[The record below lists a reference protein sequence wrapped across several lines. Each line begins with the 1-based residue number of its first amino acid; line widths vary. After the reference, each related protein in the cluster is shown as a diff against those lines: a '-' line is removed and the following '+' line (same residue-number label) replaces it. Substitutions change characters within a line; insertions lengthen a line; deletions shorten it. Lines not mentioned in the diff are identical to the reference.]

1 MPTAASILGRF
12 VRGMRSAGIDD
23 LLNKLRDYLPEPE
36 VARVRAAYEFGAVAH
51 QGQRRVSGEPYITHP
66 VAVADILADL
76 RMDGNTIAA
85 AILHDVLEDTPVD
98 DAQVRSRF
106 GDEVALLV
114 DGVSKLTQMKF
125 QSKAEAQAENFRKMM
140 LAMVQDI
147 RVIMVKLADRLHNM
161 RTLGAMPPVKRRRI
175 ARETLDIYVPLAQR
189 LGMNQFRL
197 ELEDLGFEAL
207 HPLRYRV
214 IERHLKRVRSS
225 QRAGFGK
232 VEEGIRDALAAE
244 DIEATVSAREKHLY
258 SVYRKMR
265 QKRLP
270 LGEVLDVYGVR
281 IVVDRVDTCYRAL
294 GVVHAV
300 YKPVPGKFKDYIAIP
315 KANGYQSLHTVLFG
329 PGGVPLEVQIRTTD
343 MDAIAES
350 GIASHWL
357 YKTGDRKAG
366 STPEARAREWLK
378 GVVEMGQG
386 AGSSLEFLENVKVDL
401 FPDEVFVFSPQG
413 DIFRLPR
420 GATAV
425 DFAYAVHT
433 DVGNATVAAKINRR
447 MVPLRTPLASGQTVE
462 IVTAKN
468 AKPNP
473 AWLNFVVTAKARANI
488 RAYLKDMKHEDAVSL
503 GKRLLE
509 RAFTQAGIDPRR
521 IAPDLMQQ
529 ALADFHLDDVEA
541 LYESV
546 GLGVR
551 PAPLVVRRF
560 LPAGAEPSTALAGPL
575 AIKGTEGMAVTLAK
589 CCHPIPGDQIMGYL
603 SSGRGIVV
611 HRAQCHNL
619 AEYRN
624 QPDKWIEVEWAAETE
639 RDFVVEVRVEVQ
651 NQRGTLAGVAAAIA
665 ELGSNID
672 QVSVQERDAQTS
684 TLAFQ
689 LQVRDRD
696 HLARVMRRIR
706 SMPQVMR
713 VARART

>member
-1 MPTAASILGRF
+1 MPSPAAFLGRF
-12 VRGMRSAGIDD
+12 VRGMRSAGIDE
-23 LLNKLRDYLPEPE
+23 LTKKLGGYLPVAD
-36 VARVRAAYEFGAVAH
+36 VARVRAAFDFGAIAH
-51 QGQRRVSGEPYITHP
+51 EGQRRVSGEPYITHP

-76 RMDGNTIAA
+76 RMDANTIIA
-85 AILHDVLEDTPVD
+85 AILHDVLEDTKVEGSEVM
-98 DAQVRSRF
+98 ARF
-106 GDEVALLV
+106 GPEVAQLV
-114 DGVSKLTQMKF
+114 EGVSKLTQMKF

-161 RTLGAMPPVKRRRI
+161 RTLGAMPAPKRRRI

-197 ELEDLGFEAL
+197 ELEDLGFAAL

-214 IERHLKRVRSS
+214 LERHLKRVRTS
-225 QRAGFGK
+225 QKAGLTKIEGTIHATL
-232 VEEGIRDALAAE
+232 EREGISAE
-244 DIEATVSAREKHLY
+244 VTARQKHLY

-270 LGEVLDVYGVR
+270 LAEVLDVYGVR
-281 IVVDRVDTCYRAL
+281 IVVDKVDTGYRAL
-294 GVVHAV
+294 GVVHGL

-315 KANGYQSLHTVLFG
+315 KANGYQSLHTALFG
-329 PGGVPLEVQIRTTD
+329 PGGVPLEVQIRTAD
-343 MDAIAES
+343 MDEIAES

-357 YKTGDRKAG
+357 YKTGDQDASGR
-366 STPEARAREWLK
+366 PEARAREWLK
-378 GVVEMGQG
+378 SVMDMTQ

-425 DFAYAVHT
+425 DFAYAVHS
-433 DVGNATVAAKINRR
+433 DIGNACVAAKIDRR
-447 MVPLRTPLASGQTVE
+447 MVPLRTPLASGQTIEVV
-462 IVTAKN
+462 IAKG

-488 RAYLKDMKHEDAVSL
+488 RGFLKNLKREDAVAL

-509 RAFTQAGIDPRR
+509 RAFTQAGLNLRK

-529 ALADFHLDDVEA
+529 ALADFHLDKVEA

-546 GLGVR
+546 GLGQR

-560 LPAGAEPSTALAGPL
+560 LPADAAAPSASLGPL
-575 AIKGTEGMAVTLAK
+575 SIKGTEGMVVTLAK
-589 CCHPIPGDQIMGYL
+589 CCHPIPGDEIMGYL
-603 SSGRGIVV
+603 SAGRGIVV
-611 HRAQCHNL
+611 HRANCRNL

-624 QPDKWIEVEWAAETE
+624 QPDKWLEVEWAAGIE
-639 RDFVVEVRVEVQ
+639 RDFQVEVRVDVQ
-651 NQRGTLAGVAAAIA
+651 NERGTLAGVAAVIA
-665 ELGSNID
+665 EMGSNID
-672 QVSVQERDAQTS
+672 QVSVNERDTQTS
-684 TLAFQ
+684 TLSFQ
-689 LQVRDRD
+689 FLVRDRD
-696 HLARVMRRIR
+696 HLAKVMRRIR
-706 SMPQVMR
+706 SMAPVMR
-713 VARART
+713 VYRARA

>member
-1 MPTAASILGRF
+1 
-12 VRGMRSAGIDD
+12 MRSAGIDE
-23 LLNKLRDYLPEPE
+23 LTKKLGGYLPVAD
-36 VARVRAAYEFGAVAH
+36 VARVRAAFDFGAIAH
-51 QGQRRVSGEPYITHP
+51 EGQRRVSGEPYITHP

-76 RMDGNTIAA
+76 RMDANTIIA
-85 AILHDVLEDTPVD
+85 AILHDVLEDTKVEGSEVL
-98 DAQVRSRF
+98 ARF
-106 GDEVALLV
+106 GPEVAQLV
-114 DGVSKLTQMKF
+114 EGVSKLTQMKF

-161 RTLGAMPPVKRRRI
+161 RTLGAMPAPKRRRI

-197 ELEDLGFEAL
+197 ELEDLGFAAL

-214 IERHLKRVRSS
+214 IERHLKRVRTS
-225 QRAGFGK
+225 QKAGLTKIESMIRATL
-232 VEEGIRDALAAE
+232 EREGITAE
-244 DIEATVSAREKHLY
+244 VSARQKHLY

-270 LGEVLDVYGVR
+270 LAEVLDVYGVR
-281 IVVDRVDTCYRAL
+281 IVVDKVDTSYRVL
-294 GVVHAV
+294 GVVHGL

-315 KANGYQSLHTVLFG
+315 KANGYQSLHTALFG
-329 PGGVPLEVQIRTTD
+329 PGGVPLEVQVRTAD
-343 MDAIAES
+343 MDEIAES

-357 YKTGDRKAG
+357 YKTGDQDASGR
-366 STPEARAREWLK
+366 PEARAREWLK
-378 GVVEMGQG
+378 SVMDMTQ

-425 DFAYAVHT
+425 DFAYAVHS
-433 DVGNATVAAKINRR
+433 DVGNACVAAKIDRR
-447 MVPLRTPLASGQTVE
+447 MVPLRTPLASGQTIEVV
-462 IVTAKN
+462 IAKG

-488 RAYLKDMKHEDAVSL
+488 RAFLKNLKREDAVAL

-509 RAFTQAGIDPRR
+509 RAFTQAGLNLRK

-529 ALADFHLDDVEA
+529 ALADFHLDKVEA

-546 GLGVR
+546 GLGQR

-560 LPAGAEPSTALAGPL
+560 LPADAAAPSASIGPL
-575 AIKGTEGMAVTLAK
+575 SIKGTEGMVVTLAK
-589 CCHPIPGDQIMGYL
+589 CCHPIPGDEIMGYL
-603 SSGRGIVV
+603 SAGRGIVV
-611 HRAQCHNL
+611 HRGNCRNL

-624 QPDKWIEVEWAAETE
+624 QPDKWLEVEWAAGIE
-639 RDFVVEVRVEVQ
+639 RDFQVEVRVDVQ
-651 NQRGTLAGVAAAIA
+651 NERGTLAGVAAVIA
-665 ELGSNID
+665 EMGSNID
-672 QVSVQERDAQTS
+672 QVSVNERDTQTS
-684 TLAFQ
+684 TLSFQ
-689 LQVRDRD
+689 FLVRDRD
-696 HLARVMRRIR
+696 HLAKVMRRIR
-706 SMPQVMR
+706 SMPPVMR
-713 VARART
+713 VYRARA

>member
-1 MPTAASILGRF
+1 
-12 VRGMRSAGIDD
+12 MRSAGIDE
-23 LLNKLRDYLPEPE
+23 LTKKLSGYLSVAD
-36 VARVRAAYEFGAVAH
+36 VARVRAAFDFGAVAH
-51 QGQRRVSGEPYITHP
+51 EGQRRVSGEPYITHP

-76 RMDGNTIAA
+76 HMDANTIIA
-85 AILHDVLEDTPVD
+85 AILHDVLEDTKVEGGEVV
-98 DAQVRSRF
+98 ARF
-106 GDEVALLV
+106 GPEVAQLV
-114 DGVSKLTQMKF
+114 EGVSKLTQMKF

-161 RTLGAMPPVKRRRI
+161 RTLGAMPAPKRRRI

-214 IERHLKRVRSS
+214 LERHLKRVRTS
-225 QRAGFGK
+225 QKAGLAKIEGAIRTRL
-232 VEEGIRDALAAE
+232 ELEGISAE
-244 DIEATVSAREKHLY
+244 VTARQKHLY

-270 LGEVLDVYGVR
+270 LAEVLDVYGVR
-281 IVVDRVDTCYRAL
+281 IVVDKVDTGYRAL
-294 GVVHAV
+294 GVVHGL

-315 KANGYQSLHTVLFG
+315 KANGYQSLHTALFG
-329 PGGVPLEVQIRTTD
+329 PGGVPLEVQIRTAD
-343 MDAIAES
+343 MDEIAET

-357 YKTGDRKAG
+357 YKTGDQGAG
-366 STPEARAREWLK
+366 GTPEARAREWLK
-378 GVVEMGQG
+378 SVMDMTQ
-386 AGSSLEFLENVKVDL
+386 AGTSLEFLENVKVDL

-425 DFAYAVHT
+425 DFAYAVHS
-433 DVGNATVAAKINRR
+433 DIGNACVAAKIDRR
-447 MVPLRTPLASGQTVE
+447 MVPLRTPLASGQTIEVV
-462 IVTAKN
+462 IAKG

-488 RAYLKDMKHEDAVSL
+488 RAFLKNLKREDAVAL

-509 RAFTQAGIDPRR
+509 RAFTQAGLNLRKV
-521 IAPDLMQQ
+521 APDLMQQ
-529 ALADFHLDDVEA
+529 ALADFHLDKVEA

-546 GLGVR
+546 GLGQR

-560 LPAGAEPSTALAGPL
+560 LPADAAAPSASAGPL
-575 AIKGTEGMAVTLAK
+575 SIKGTEGMVVTLAK
-589 CCHPIPGDQIMGYL
+589 CCHPIPGDEIMGYL
-603 SSGRGIVV
+603 SAGRGIVV
-611 HRAQCHNL
+611 HRANCRNL

-624 QPDKWIEVEWAAETE
+624 QPDKWLEVEWAAGIE
-639 RDFVVEVRVEVQ
+639 RDFQVEVRVDVQ
-651 NQRGTLAGVAAAIA
+651 NERGTLAGVAAVIA
-665 ELGSNID
+665 EMGSNID
-672 QVSVQERDAQTS
+672 QVSVNERDTQTS
-684 TLAFQ
+684 TLSFQ
-689 LQVRDRD
+689 FLVRDRD
-696 HLARVMRRIR
+696 HLAKVMRRIR
-706 SMPQVMR
+706 SMPPVMR
-713 VARART
+713 VYRARA

>member
-1 MPTAASILGRF
+1 
-12 VRGMRSAGIDD
+12 MRSAGIDE
-23 LLNKLRDYLPEPE
+23 LTKKLSTYLPVAE
-36 VARVRAAYEFGAVAH
+36 VARVRAAFDFGAVAH
-51 QGQRRVSGEPYITHP
+51 EGQRRVSGEPYITHP

-76 RMDGNTIAA
+76 RMDANTIVA
-85 AILHDVLEDTPVD
+85 AILHDVLEDTKVEGGE
-98 DAQVRSRF
+98 VVTRF
-106 GDEVALLV
+106 GPEVAQLV
-114 DGVSKLTQMKF
+114 EGVSKLTQMKF

-161 RTLGAMPPVKRRRI
+161 RTLGAMPAPKRRRI

-207 HPLRYRV
+207 HPLRYKV
-214 IERHLKRVRSS
+214 LERHLKRVRTS
-225 QRAGFGK
+225 QKAGLTKIEGAIRATL
-232 VEEGIRDALAAE
+232 EREGITAE
-244 DIEATVSAREKHLY
+244 VSARQKHLY

-270 LGEVLDVYGVR
+270 LAEVLDVYGVR
-281 IVVDRVDTCYRAL
+281 IVVDKVDTSYRAL
-294 GVVHAV
+294 GVVHGL
-300 YKPVPGKFKDYIAIP
+300 YKPVPGKFKDYVAIP
-315 KANGYQSLHTVLFG
+315 KANGYQSLHTALFG
-329 PGGVPLEVQIRTTD
+329 PGGVPLEVQIRTAD
-343 MDAIAES
+343 MDDIAES

-357 YKTGDRKAG
+357 YKTGDHSAG
-366 STPEARAREWLK
+366 GTPEARAREWLK
-378 GVVEMGQG
+378 SVMEMTQG

-425 DFAYAVHT
+425 DFAYAVHS
-433 DVGNATVAAKINRR
+433 DIGNACVAAKIDRR
-447 MVPLRTPLASGQTVE
+447 MVPLRTPLSSGQTIEV
-462 IVTAKN
+462 VTAKG

-488 RAYLKDMKHEDAVSL
+488 RAFLKNLKHEDAVAL

-509 RAFTQAGIDPRR
+509 RAFTQAGLNLRK

-529 ALADFHLDDVEA
+529 ALADFHLDSVEA

-546 GLGVR
+546 GLGQR

-560 LPAGAEPSTALAGPL
+560 LPADAPAPSASAGPL
-575 AIKGTEGMAVTLAK
+575 SIKGTEGMVVSLAK
-589 CCHPIPGDQIMGYL
+589 CCHPIPGDEIMGYL
-603 SSGRGIVV
+603 SAGRGIVV
-611 HRAQCHNL
+611 HRGNCRNL

-624 QPDKWIEVEWAAETE
+624 QPDKWLEVEWAAGIE
-639 RDFVVEVRVEVQ
+639 RDFQVEVRVDVQ
-651 NQRGTLAGVAAAIA
+651 NERGTLAGVAAVIA
-665 ELGSNID
+665 EMGSNID
-672 QVSVQERDAQTS
+672 QVSVNERDTQTS
-684 TLAFQ
+684 TLSFQ
-689 LQVRDRD
+689 FLVRDRV
-696 HLARVMRRIR
+696 HLAKVMRRIR
-706 SMPQVMR
+706 SMPPVMR
-713 VARART
+713 VYRARA

>member
-1 MPTAASILGRF
+1 
-12 VRGMRSAGIDD
+12 MRSAGIDE
-23 LLNKLRDYLPEPE
+23 LTKKLGGYLPVAD
-36 VARVRAAYEFGAVAH
+36 VARVRAAFDFGAIAH
-51 QGQRRVSGEPYITHP
+51 EGQRRVSGEPYITHP

-76 RMDGNTIAA
+76 RMDANTIIA
-85 AILHDVLEDTPVD
+85 AILHDVLEDTKVEGSEVL
-98 DAQVRSRF
+98 ARF
-106 GDEVALLV
+106 GPEVAQLV
-114 DGVSKLTQMKF
+114 EGVSKLTQMKF

-161 RTLGAMPPVKRRRI
+161 RTLGAMPAPKRRRI

-197 ELEDLGFEAL
+197 ELEDLGFAAL

-214 IERHLKRVRSS
+214 IERHLKRVRTS
-225 QRAGFGK
+225 QKAGLTKIESMIRATL
-232 VEEGIRDALAAE
+232 EREGITAE
-244 DIEATVSAREKHLY
+244 VSARQKHLY

-270 LGEVLDVYGVR
+270 LAEVLDVYGVR
-281 IVVDRVDTCYRAL
+281 IVVDKVDTSYRVL
-294 GVVHAV
+294 GVVHGL

-315 KANGYQSLHTVLFG
+315 KANGYQSLHTALFG
-329 PGGVPLEVQIRTTD
+329 PGGVPLEVQVRTAD
-343 MDAIAES
+343 MDEIAES

-357 YKTGDRKAG
+357 YKTGDQDASGR
-366 STPEARAREWLK
+366 PEARAREWLK
-378 GVVEMGQG
+378 SVMDMTQ

-425 DFAYAVHT
+425 DFAYAVHS
-433 DVGNATVAAKINRR
+433 DVGNACVAAKIDRR
-447 MVPLRTPLASGQTVE
+447 MVPLRTPLASGQTIEVV
-462 IVTAKN
+462 IAKG

-488 RAYLKDMKHEDAVSL
+488 RAFLKNLKREDAVAL

-509 RAFTQAGIDPRR
+509 RAFTQAGLNLRK

-529 ALADFHLDDVEA
+529 ALADFHLDKLEA

-546 GLGVR
+546 GLGQR

-560 LPAGAEPSTALAGPL
+560 LPADAAAPSASLGPL
-575 AIKGTEGMAVTLAK
+575 SIKGTEGMVVALAK
-589 CCHPIPGDQIMGYL
+589 CCHPIPGDEIMGYL
-603 SSGRGIVV
+603 SAGRGIVV
-611 HRAQCHNL
+611 HRANCRNL

-624 QPDKWIEVEWAAETE
+624 QPDKWLEVEWAAGIE
-639 RDFVVEVRVEVQ
+639 RDFQVEVRVDVQ
-651 NQRGTLAGVAAAIA
+651 NERGTLAGVAAVIA
-665 ELGSNID
+665 EMGSNID
-672 QVSVQERDAQTS
+672 QVSVNERDTQTS
-684 TLAFQ
+684 TLSFQ
-689 LQVRDRD
+689 FLVRDRD
-696 HLARVMRRIR
+696 HLAKVMRRIR
-706 SMPQVMR
+706 SMPPVMR
-713 VARART
+713 VYRARA